1 MNSNFKQKG
10 EILMSDETDLRLV
23 ETGYEDEFEKIK
35 VFCDESYDD
44 FIKEMDELRIDYFM
58 GPLEKVNIDGDDVYI
73 QTIYIRIDFE
83 FELSFVKKIEKER
96 SNIYQFS
103 RMKKINDYCLVFPDA
118 EMNGSEV
125 TLTYTNLDIIAVF
138 DSLDCA
144 KETYYAVKKENNN
157 EVNVAIMLHILDAEL
172 GENYSAIVC
181 TEVEMF
187 SLAGRDD

>member
-1 MNSNFKQKG
+1 MVY
-10 EILMSDETDLRLV
+10 ETDLKLV

-35 VFCDESYDD
+35 VYCDESYDD
-44 FIKEMDELRIDYFM
+44 LIKEMDELKIDYFM
-58 GPLEKVNIDGDDVYI
+58 GPLEKVNIDGNDVNI

-83 FELSFVKKIEKER
+83 FEHSFVKKIEKER

-103 RMKKINDYCLVFPDA
+103 RMKKIKDYCLVFPDA
-118 EMNGSEV
+118 EVNDDDV
-125 TLTYTNLDIIAVF
+125 ILTYTNLNIIAVF

-144 KETYYAVKKENNN
+144 KETYYAVNKENNN
-157 EVNVAIMLHILDAEL
+157 EVNIAIMLHILDAEL
-172 GENYSAIVC
+172 GENYSTIVC